1 MARRNEFKQQCIR
14 LNDRIQRGY
23 DCYRLPDGITEK
35 SLADKIYPARMIM
48 SKRKAYC
55 SVCGQEVPHDA
66 KSKECPHCHTVY
78 KSKPQEVEMASKLS
92 DHDYLCEATVMEGLQ
107 VLRFWY
113 IGYYFRVGCAT
124 EYYVNEVER
133 QFIREDGERQGFAR
147 SRPGMG
153 HVYDAW
159 NWYSEITYKD
169 LRPRYYGYYGDN
181 VTPRFDL
188 PCAWTVIKQTIP
200 LLRRNG
206 LRKSMHGMWRPVS
219 IIRGLLN
226 SPQVEKLWKMKQWA
240 MATRVATSYR
250 ISEENMASVR
260 ICTRNHYRIKD
271 PQMWLDHMDTLRNLG
286 LDTHNAHYVCPKNL
300 LKVHNAMTDRLRRR
314 RDKLERE
321 RRAKDYAERLAHMA
335 REKKA
340 YVKRLGALLTIS
352 LKGRNLSVR
361 PLQSVDEFAE
371 EGVAM
376 KHCVFANGYY
386 KHKDT
391 LILSAK
397 DGKGNRLATIEYNT
411 KRFSI
416 EQCRA
421 ACNQVPARDTEI
433 RSLINSHQQDF
444 AKLLKAA

>member
-1 MARRNEFKQQCIR
+1 MARRNEFRHQCIR
-14 LNDRIQRGY
+14 LNDTIQKRY
-23 DCYRLPDGITEK
+23 ACLLPEGITEE
-35 SLADKIYPARMIM
+35 SLANKIYPARMIM

-55 SVCGQEVPHDA
+55 SVCGHEVLHDA
-66 KSKECPHCHTVY
+66 KSKECPWCHTAY
-78 KSKPQEVEMASKLS
+78 KSKPQEVEMASRLS

-113 IGYYFRVGCAT
+113 IGYYFHIGCRT
-124 EYYVNEVER
+124 TYYVNEVER
-133 QFIREDGERQGFAR
+133 QFINADGERCGFAR
-147 SRPGMG
+147 PRPGMG

-159 NWYSEITYKD
+159 NFFKPITIKD

-188 PCAWTVIKQTIP
+188 PCAMTVIRQTIP
-200 LLRRNG
+200 LLKRNG

-219 IIRGLLN
+219 IIQGLLRGG
-226 SPQVEKLWKMKQWA
+226 QVEKLWKMKQWSMA
-240 MATRVATSYR
+240 SYVATRYN
-250 ISEENMASVR
+250 ISQGNMASVR
-260 ICTRNHYRIKD
+260 ICNRNHYRIKD
-271 PQMWLDHMDTLRNLG
+271 PQMWLDHMDTLRQLE

-300 LKVHNAMTDRLRRR
+300 RKEHNAMNARLRRR
-314 RDKLERE
+314 RDKEERA
-321 RRAKDYAERLAHMA
+321 RRAKDYAEQLSHME

-340 YVKRLGALLTIS
+340 YVKRMGVLLTLS
-352 LKGRNLSVR
+352 LKGRNLSVK

-397 DGKGNRLATIEYNT
+397 DADGNRLATIEYNT
-411 KRFSI
+411 KNNEI
-416 EQCRA
+416 VQCRA
-421 ACNQVPARDTEI
+421 ACNQVPKRDAEI
-433 RSLINSHQQDF
+433 RSLITSHQHDF
-444 AKLLKAA
+444 EKLLRAA

>member
-1 MARRNEFKQQCIR
+1 MARRNEFRQQCIR
-14 LNDRIQRGY
+14 LNDKIQRTYGY
-23 DCYRLPDGITEK
+23 DLPEGITKE
-35 SLADKIYPARMIM
+35 SLAERIYPARMIM

-55 SVCGQEVPHDA
+55 SVCGCEVPHDA
-66 KSKECPHCHTVY
+66 KSKECPHCHVAY
-78 KSKPQEVEMASKLS
+78 KSRPQEVEMASRLS

-107 VLRFWY
+107 VLRFWH
-113 IGYYFRVGCAT
+113 IGYYFHVGEQT
-124 EYYVNEVER
+124 TYYVNEVER
-133 QFIREDGERQGFAR
+133 QFINADGKRCGFAR
-147 SRPGMG
+147 PRPGMG
-153 HVYDAW
+153 HAYDAW
-159 NWYSEITYKD
+159 NFFKPITIKD

-206 LRKSMHGMWRPVS
+206 LRKSMHGLWRPVS
-219 IIRGLLN
+219 IIQGLLRGG
-226 SPQVEKLWKMKQWA
+226 QVEKLWKQKQWS
-240 MATRVATSYR
+240 MASYVANNYLV
-250 ISEENMASVR
+250 SEENMASVR

-271 PQMWLDHMDTLRNLG
+271 AQMWLDHMRTLRDLG

-300 LKVHNAMTDRLRRR
+300 KKAHNEMIARLQRR
-314 RDKLERE
+314 RDKEERA
-321 RRAKDYAERLAHMA
+321 RRAKDYAERLAHMG

-340 YVKRLGALLTIS
+340 YVKRLGMLLTLS
-352 LKGRNLSVR
+352 LKGRNLSVK

-376 KHCVFANGYY
+376 KHCVFSNGYY

-421 ACNQVPARDTEI
+421 ACNQVPKRDAEI
-433 RSLINSHQQDF
+433 RSLITSHQQDF
-444 AKLLKAA
+444 AKLLRAA